1 MKVES
6 IRDVKARLNRIV
18 AELPQDGSVVITR
31 NGKPCAVLMPVTSD
45 TDLEIVALS
54 QNKRFWTM
62 YDQAQQRGDHEGW
75 VELAS
80 VADEKSDQKR
90 RIPSRAAG
98 ARRGRR

>member
-6 IRDVKARLNRIV
+6 IRDVKASLNRIV
-18 AELPQDGSVVITR
+18 AELPAEGSVIITR

-62 YDQAQQRGDHEGW
+62 YDRAQQRGDQEGW
-75 VELAS
+75 VELGG
-80 VADEKSDQKR
+80 VADDKPDQKR
-90 RIPSRAAG
+90 RGRSRAAG